1 MSKECPFCNNGT
13 VELRIQA
20 EVQDVIQCP
29 ECNGT
34 GRMTPTQHDL
44 AMSGINALEE
54 AFRDEQYKY

>member
-20 EVQDVIQCP
+20 EVQDVITCP

-34 GRMTPTQHDL
+34 GYMTPTQHEL
-44 AMSGINALEE
+44 SISGIMAYIK
-54 AFRDEQYKY
+54 AYRDE